1 VRVESFKNDL
11 ARNSTDPAGRD
22 VSARTD
28 LPVFLFSLMTQ
39 GVEGIMTQEEKV
51 LYLVDGSSYI
61 HRAFH
66 AVRNLSNSKGLPTN
80 AIFGFSRMLLKLLG
94 DMKPSHLA
102 VVFDAKGPTFRHAI
116 YDAYKATRP
125 PAPEDLVVQFPYI
138 RAIVQGL
145 GLATIEKEGYEADD
159 IIGTLARQGE
169 EEGYKI
175 IVVTGDKDFR
185 QIISPSV
192 TLWDTMK
199 DKVTTYDTFTE
210 EYGLKPEQ
218 MIDVMGLS
226 GDSSDNIPG
235 VPGVGEKTA
244 IDLVKQF
251 GSLEKVLENTAHIK
265 RAKLKENLSRA
276 SEEALLSKKLVTLDL
291 HVPLDEG
298 LEALRISPLDQ
309 KKLGEIFRELEF
321 RDLWD
326 RFAPQEAAG
335 EKDFSLSLSE
345 EALRTVV
352 DRIRQQGSVSLR
364 LETPG
369 EDPLSAEIVGLS
381 LSWAEGKAAYAP
393 WRHSYL
399 GVPRQ
404 MESRQAFE
412 ILKPVLEDQSIVKV
426 GQDIKAHAM
435 ALRRHG
441 VFLKGIHF
449 DTMIASYVLN
459 PGLKQHD
466 LDTLAQQHLGTKLL
480 SYEEVAGKRKGPQA
494 FSAVDVER
502 AKEYSCERAE
512 AVLRLK
518 HLMEGKLVS
527 DKNDDL
533 FYNLEM
539 RLVPVLMDMEWEGIR
554 VDIPFFRTLSE
565 KYRNELQNIERQ
577 IYEEAGMEFN
587 INSPQQLGYVLF
599 EKLGLPAQ
607 KKTGKT
613 KAYSTDVKVLTRL
626 AALPYK
632 IPGLLLRYRS
642 LSKLKSTY
650 LDAMIDLV
658 HPGTG
663 RIHTSFNQAVTAT
676 GRLSSSNPN
685 LQNIPS
691 RGEEGRE
698 IRKGFIADEGHVFL
712 SADYSQIELR
722 VFAHYSGDP
731 AFMEAFRQE
740 EDIHA
745 RTASEVLGVEKDR
758 VTSDMRR
765 IAKAI
770 NFGIIYG
777 MGPQTL
783 SEQLGIDLSTAKDY
797 IAAYYSRYQGVA
809 RYREAAI
816 ASAREKGYV
825 TTLFQRRRYLPDIE
839 HKNRVIRAESERMA
853 INTPI
858 QGTAAD
864 LIKKAMIRIHERL
877 GEEKFKSRLLV
888 QVHDELLFEV
898 LEEELPRVSALVKE
912 EMEGVHHLD
921 VPLKVDIE
929 TGRNWEEAH

>member
-1 VRVESFKNDL
+1 M
-11 ARNSTDPAGRD
+11 A
-22 VSARTD
+22 
-28 LPVFLFSLMTQ
+28 
-39 GVEGIMTQEEKV
+39 QEEKV

-94 DMKPSHLA
+94 DKKPSHIA
-102 VVFDAKGPTFRHAI
+102 VVFDAKGPTFRHALC
-116 YDAYKATRP
+116 DRYKATRP
-125 PAPEDLVVQFPYI
+125 PAPEDLVAQFPYI
-138 RAIVQGL
+138 RAVVQGL
-145 GLATIEKEGYEADD
+145 GLAMMEKEGYEADD
-159 IIGTLARQGE
+159 IIGTLARLGE
-169 EEGYKI
+169 EQGYRI

-185 QIISPSV
+185 QILSPSV
-192 TLWDTMK
+192 ALWDTMK
-199 DKVTTYDTFTE
+199 DKVTNYETFRS
-210 EYGLKPEQ
+210 EYGLEPEQ

-251 GSLEKVLENTAHIK
+251 GTLEKVLENSQHIK
-265 RAKLKENLSRA
+265 KAKLKENLAQAR
-276 SEEALLSKKLVTLDL
+276 EDALLSKKLVTLDL
-291 HVPLDEG
+291 HVPLDRRPED
-298 LEALRISPLDQ
+298 LRVGPPDR
-309 KKLGEIFRELEF
+309 KKLGDIFRELEF

-326 RFAPQEAAG
+326 RFAPQEPTG
-335 EKDFSLSLSE
+335 EKDFSLCLSE
-345 EALRTVV
+345 ENLHAVM
-352 DRIRQQGSVSLR
+352 DRIRRHKLVSLR
-364 LETPG
+364 LETSA
-369 EDPLSAEIVGLS
+369 EDPLRSEVVGLS
-381 LSWAEGKAAYAP
+381 LSWEEGKAAYVP
-393 WRHSYL
+393 LRHSYP
-399 GVPRQ
+399 GVPRHLEFSQ
-404 MESRQAFE
+404 TVGTLKTVMEE
-412 ILKPVLEDQSIVKV
+412 NSIAKV
-426 GQDIKAHAM
+426 GQNIKAHALT
-435 ALRRHG
+435 LRRHG
-441 VFLKGIHF
+441 IFLKGIHF

-459 PGLKQHD
+459 PGLKQHE
-466 LDTLAQQHLGTKLL
+466 LGLLAQQHLGAKVQ
-480 SYEEVAGKRKGPQA
+480 SYEEVVGKSKGPEA
-494 FSAVDVER
+494 FSAVDVTR
-502 AKEYSCERAE
+502 ARSYSCERAE
-512 AVLRLK
+512 IALRLK
-518 HLMEGKLVS
+518 SLMEEKLVT

-554 VDIPFFRTLSE
+554 IDVPFFKAQSR
-565 KYRNELQNIERQ
+565 KYGEELQSIEGQ

-587 INSPQQLGYVLF
+587 INSPQQLGVVLF
-599 EKLGLPAQ
+599 EKMGLPSQ

-626 AALPYK
+626 ASLPYK
-632 IPGLLLRYRS
+632 MPGLLLRYRT

-650 LDAMIDLV
+650 LDALIDLV
-658 HPGTG
+658 HPVTG

-698 IRKGFIADEGHVFL
+698 IRKGFVADEGYVFL

-745 RTASEVLGVEKDR
+745 RTASEVLGVERDR
-758 VTSDMRR
+758 VTPDMRR

-797 IAAYYSRYQGVA
+797 IAAYYSRYQGVV
-809 RYREAAI
+809 RYREAAV

-825 TTLFQRRRYLPDIE
+825 TTLFLRRRYLPDIE
-839 HKNRVIRAESERMA
+839 HKNRMIRAESERMA

-877 GEEKFKSRLLV
+877 SEEKLKSRLLV
-888 QVHDELLFEV
+888 QVHDELLFKV
-898 LEEELPRVSALVKE
+898 LEEELPQVSALVKE
-912 EMEGVHHLD
+912 EMEGVHRLD
-921 VPLKVDIE
+921 VPLKVDMK

>member
-1 VRVESFKNDL
+1 MS
-11 ARNSTDPAGRD
+11 
-22 VSARTD
+22 
-28 LPVFLFSLMTQ
+28 
-39 GVEGIMTQEEKV
+39 QEEIV

-80 AIFGFSRMLLKLLG
+80 AIFGFSRMLLKLLT
-94 DMKPSHLA
+94 DKKPSQMA
-102 VVFDAKGPTFRHAI
+102 VVFDAKGPTFRHAL
-116 YDAYKATRP
+116 YEEYKATRP
-125 PAPEDLVVQFPYI
+125 PAPEDLVAQFPYI
-138 RAIVQGL
+138 RAVVQGL
-145 GLATIEKEGYEADD
+145 GLAMIEKEGYEADD
-159 IIGTLARQGE
+159 IIGTLARLGE
-169 EEGYKI
+169 EQGYKI
-175 IVVTGDKDFR
+175 IVVTGDKDFK

-199 DKVTTYDTFTE
+199 DRLTTYDSFTE

-244 IDLVKQF
+244 IDLIKQF
-251 GSLEKVLENTAHIK
+251 GSLEKVLDNAQQIK
-265 RAKLKENLSRA
+265 KSKLKENLTQAR
-276 SEEALLSKKLVTLDL
+276 EDALLSKRLVTLDL
-291 HVPLDEG
+291 HVPLDWRIED
-298 LEALRISPLDQ
+298 LRIGPLDQ

-326 RFAPQEAAG
+326 RFALKEETG
-335 EKDFSLSLSE
+335 KKDFSLCLSE
-345 EALRTVV
+345 RDLHALA
-352 DRIRQQGSVSLR
+352 DRIRQHGLVSMR
-364 LETPG
+364 LETTA
-369 EDPLSAEIVGLS
+369 EDPLRGDVVGMS
-381 LSWAEGKAAYAP
+381 LSWEEGKAAYVP
-393 WRHSYL
+393 LRHSYL
-399 GVPRQ
+399 GAPRQ
-404 MESRQAFE
+404 LELPRVLG
-412 ILKPVLEDQSIVKV
+412 ILKPVLEDNSIAKV
-426 GQDIKAHAM
+426 GQNIKADALV
-435 ALRRHG
+435 LRRHEIP
-441 VFLKGIHF
+441 LKGIYF

-459 PGLKQHD
+459 PGLKQHE
-466 LDTLAQQHLGTKLL
+466 LGALAQQHLGTKVV
-480 SYEEVAGKRKGPQA
+480 SYEEVVGKSKGPDA
-494 FSAVDVER
+494 FSAADVTR
-502 AKEYSCERAE
+502 AMEYSCERAE
-512 AVLRLK
+512 VALRLK
-518 HLMEGKLVS
+518 RLMEEKLAS
-527 DKNDDL
+527 EKNDDL

-554 VDIPFFRTLSE
+554 IDIPFFKAQSQ
-565 KYRNELQNIERQ
+565 KYGEELERIERQ

-587 INSPQQLGYVLF
+587 INSSQQLGYVLF
-599 EKLGLPAQ
+599 EKLRLPTQ
-607 KKTGKT
+607 KKTWKT
-613 KAYSTDVKVLTRL
+613 KAYSTDVKVLTSL
-626 AALPYK
+626 ASLPYK
-632 IPGLLLRYRS
+632 IPSLLLRYRS

-650 LDAMIDLV
+650 LDALVGLV
-658 HPGTG
+658 HPLTG

-685 LQNIPS
+685 LQNIPA

-698 IRKGFIADEGHVFL
+698 IRKGFIANEGCVFL

-731 AFMEAFRQE
+731 AFMEAFRRE

-758 VTSDMRR
+758 VTPDMRR

-809 RYREAAI
+809 RYRNAAV
-816 ASAREKGYV
+816 ASARERGYV

-839 HKNRVIRAESERMA
+839 HKNRMIRAESERMA

-877 GEEKFKSRLLV
+877 SKEKLKTRLLL

-898 LEEELPRVSALVKE
+898 LEEELSQVSGLVKE
-912 EMEGVHHLD
+912 EMESVHRLN
-921 VPLKVDIE
+921 VPLKVDIK

>member
-1 VRVESFKNDL
+1 
-11 ARNSTDPAGRD
+11 
-22 VSARTD
+22 
-28 LPVFLFSLMTQ
+28 
-39 GVEGIMTQEEKV
+39 MTQEEKV

-66 AVRNLSNSKGLPTN
+66 AVRNLSNSKGFPTN

-94 DMKPSHLA
+94 DEKPSHLA
-102 VVFDAKGPTFRHAI
+102 VVFDAKGPTFRHAL
-116 YDAYKATRP
+116 YHEYKATRP
-125 PAPEDLVVQFPYI
+125 SAPEDLVVQFPYI

-145 GLATIEKEGYEADD
+145 GLAMIEKEGYEADD
-159 IIGTLARQGE
+159 IIGTLARLGE
-169 EEGYKI
+169 EQGYNI

-185 QIISPSV
+185 QIISPAV
-192 TLWDTMK
+192 MLWDTMK
-199 DKVTTYDTFTE
+199 DKVTTYDTFTS
-210 EYGLKPEQ
+210 EYELKPEQ

-244 IDLVKQF
+244 INLVKRF
-251 GSLEKVLENTAHIK
+251 GTLEEVLENTPHIK
-265 RAKLKENLSRA
+265 QAKLKENLARA
-276 SEEALLSKKLVTLDL
+276 REDALLSKKLVTLDL
-291 HVPLDEG
+291 NVPLDRG
-298 LEALRISPLDQ
+298 LEELRIGPLDQ

-321 RDLWD
+321 RELWD

-335 EKDFSLSLSE
+335 EKDFSLCLSE
-345 EALRTVV
+345 EDLRAVM
-352 DRIRQQGSVSLR
+352 DRIRRQGSVSLR
-364 LETPG
+364 LETLS
-369 EDPLSAEIVGLS
+369 EDPLRAELLGLS
-381 LSWAEGKAAYAP
+381 LSWQESKAAYVP
-393 WRHSYL
+393 LRHSYL

-404 MESRQAFE
+404 LEVAQVLG
-412 ILKPVLEDQSIVKV
+412 ILKPVLEESSIAKV
-426 GQDIKAHAM
+426 GHNIKADAL

-441 VFLKGIHF
+441 VFLRGIHF

-459 PGLKQHD
+459 PGLKQHE
-466 LDTLAQQHLGTKLL
+466 LDNLAQQHLGTKLRT
-480 SYEEVAGKRKGPQA
+480 YGEVVGKRGGPEA
-494 FSAVDVER
+494 FSAADVAR

-512 AVLRLK
+512 VALRLK
-518 HLMEGKLVS
+518 RLMEGKLVS
-527 DKNDDL
+527 EKNDDL
-533 FYNLEM
+533 FNNLEM
-539 RLVPVLMDMEWEGIR
+539 KLVPVLMDMEWEGIR
-554 VDIPFFRTLSE
+554 VDIPFFKAQSE
-565 KYRNELQNIERQ
+565 KYREELQDIERQ

-587 INSPQQLGYVLF
+587 INSPQQLGVVLF

-607 KKTGKT
+607 RKTGKT

-626 AALPYK
+626 ASLPYK
-632 IPGLLLRYRS
+632 MPGLLLRYRS

-650 LDAMIDLV
+650 LDALIDMV
-658 HPGTG
+658 HPVTG

-758 VTSDMRR
+758 VTPDMRR

-783 SEQLGIDLSTAKDY
+783 SEHLGIDLSTAKDY
-797 IAAYYSRYQGVA
+797 IAEYYSRYQGVA

-839 HKNRVIRAESERMA
+839 HKNRMIRAESERMA

-877 GEEKFKSRLLV
+877 REDKLKSRLLV
-888 QVHDELLFEV
+888 QVHDELLLEV
-898 LEEELPRVSALVKE
+898 SEGEVPRVSALVKE
-912 EMEGVHHLD
+912 EMEGVHSLD
-921 VPLKVDIE
+921 VPLKVDIK
-929 TGRNWEEAH
+929 TGKNWEEAH

>member
-1 VRVESFKNDL
+1 
-11 ARNSTDPAGRD
+11 
-22 VSARTD
+22 
-28 LPVFLFSLMTQ
+28 
-39 GVEGIMTQEEKV
+39 MTQEEKT

-94 DMKPSHLA
+94 DKKPAHIA

-116 YDAYKATRP
+116 YDQYKATRP
-125 PAPEDLVVQFPYI
+125 PAPEDLVAQFPYI

-145 GLATIEKEGYEADD
+145 GLAMIEKEGYEADD
-159 IIGTLARQGE
+159 IIGTLAKLGE
-169 EEGYKI
+169 EHGYKI

-192 TLWDTMK
+192 ALWDTMK
-199 DKVTTYDTFTE
+199 DKVTDYETFTE

-226 GDSSDNIPG
+226 GDTSDNIPG

-251 GSLEKVLENTAHIK
+251 GTLEKVLENSPHIK
-265 RAKLKENLSRA
+265 KVKLKENLARA
-276 SEEALLSKKLVTLDL
+276 SENALLSKKLVTLDL
-291 HVPLDEG
+291 HVPLDQGPEDLTIG
-298 LEALRISPLDQ
+298 PLDR

-321 RDLWD
+321 RELWE
-326 RFAPQEAAG
+326 RFAPQEDTG
-335 EKDFSLSLSE
+335 EKDFTLCLSE
-345 EALRTVV
+345 EDLSALA
-352 DRIRQQGSVSLR
+352 DRIRQKKQVSLR
-364 LETPG
+364 LETSA
-369 EDPLSAEIVGLS
+369 EDPLRAEVVGLS
-381 LSWAEGKAAYAP
+381 LSWEEGRAAYVP
-393 WRHSYL
+393 LRHSYL

-404 MESRQAFE
+404 LEFPREAGT
-412 ILKPVLEDQSIVKV
+412 LKTLLEDNSIAKV
-426 GQDIKAHAM
+426 GQDIKPHALV
-435 ALRRHG
+435 LRRHG
-441 VFLKGIHF
+441 ISLRGIRF

-459 PGLKQHD
+459 PGLKQHE
-466 LDTLAQQHLGTKLL
+466 LGPLAQQHLGAKVQ
-480 SYEEVAGKRKGPQA
+480 SYEEVVGRSKGPEA
-494 FSAVDVER
+494 FSAVDVTR
-502 AKEYSCERAE
+502 AKNYSCERAE
-512 AVLRLK
+512 IALRLK
-518 HLMEGKLVS
+518 SLMEKKLVT

-539 RLVPVLMDMEWEGIR
+539 RLVSVLMDMEWEGIR
-554 VDIPFFRTLSE
+554 IDIPFFKAQSE
-565 KYRNELQNIERQ
+565 KYGEELQSIEGQ

-587 INSPQQLGYVLF
+587 INSPQQLGVVLF
-599 EKLGLPAQ
+599 EKMGLPSQ

-626 AALPYK
+626 ASLPYK
-632 IPGLLLRYRS
+632 MPGLLLRYRT

-650 LDAMIDLV
+650 LDALIDLV
-658 HPGTG
+658 HPVTG

-698 IRKGFIADEGHVFL
+698 IRKGFIAEEGYVFL

-745 RTASEVLGVEKDR
+745 RTASEVLGVERDR
-758 VTSDMRR
+758 VTPDMRR

-797 IAAYYSRYQGVA
+797 IAAYYSRYQGVV
-809 RYREAAI
+809 RYREAAV
-816 ASAREKGYV
+816 ASARERGYV
-825 TTLFQRRRYLPDIE
+825 TTLFQRRRYLPDIQ
-839 HKNRVIRAESERMA
+839 HKNRMIRAESERMA

-858 QGTAAD
+858 QGPAAD

-877 GEEKFKSRLLV
+877 SEEKLKSRLLV

-898 LEEELPRVSALVKE
+898 LEEELSQVSALVKE
-912 EMEGVHHLD
+912 EMEGVHRLD
-921 VPLKVDIE
+921 VALKVDMK

>member
-1 VRVESFKNDL
+1 MS
-11 ARNSTDPAGRD
+11 
-22 VSARTD
+22 
-28 LPVFLFSLMTQ
+28 
-39 GVEGIMTQEEKV
+39 QEEIV

-80 AIFGFSRMLLKLLG
+80 AIFGFSRMLLKLLT
-94 DMKPSHLA
+94 DKKPSQMA
-102 VVFDAKGPTFRHAI
+102 VVFDAKGPTFRHAL
-116 YDAYKATRP
+116 YEEYKATRP
-125 PAPEDLVVQFPYI
+125 PAPEDLVAQFPYI
-138 RAIVQGL
+138 RAVVQGL
-145 GLATIEKEGYEADD
+145 GLAMIEKEGYEADD
-159 IIGTLARQGE
+159 IIGTLARLGE
-169 EEGYKI
+169 EQGYKI
-175 IVVTGDKDFR
+175 IVVTGDKDFK

-199 DKVTTYDTFTE
+199 DRLTTYDSFTE

-244 IDLVKQF
+244 IDLIKQF
-251 GSLEKVLENTAHIK
+251 GSLEKVLDNAQQIK
-265 RAKLKENLSRA
+265 KSKLKENLTQAR
-276 SEEALLSKKLVTLDL
+276 EDALLSKRLVTLDL
-291 HVPLDEG
+291 HVPLDWRIED
-298 LEALRISPLDQ
+298 LRIGPLDQ

-326 RFAPQEAAG
+326 RFALKEETG
-335 EKDFSLSLSE
+335 KKDFSLCLSE
-345 EALRTVV
+345 RDLHALA
-352 DRIRQQGSVSLR
+352 DRIRQHGLVSMR
-364 LETPG
+364 LETTA
-369 EDPLSAEIVGLS
+369 EDPLRGDVVGMS
-381 LSWAEGKAAYAP
+381 LSWEEGKAAYVP
-393 WRHSYL
+393 LRHSYL
-399 GVPRQ
+399 GAPRQ
-404 MESRQAFE
+404 LELPRVLG
-412 ILKPVLEDQSIVKV
+412 ILKPVLEDNSIAKV
-426 GQDIKAHAM
+426 GQNIKADALV
-435 ALRRHG
+435 LRRHEIP
-441 VFLKGIHF
+441 LKGIYF

-459 PGLKQHD
+459 PGLKQHE
-466 LDTLAQQHLGTKLL
+466 LGALAQQHLGTKVV
-480 SYEEVAGKRKGPQA
+480 SYEEVVGKSKGPDA
-494 FSAVDVER
+494 FSAADVTR
-502 AKEYSCERAE
+502 AMEYSCERAE
-512 AVLRLK
+512 VALRLK
-518 HLMEGKLVS
+518 RLMEEKLAS
-527 DKNDDL
+527 EKNDDL

-554 VDIPFFRTLSE
+554 IDIPFFKAQSQ
-565 KYRNELQNIERQ
+565 KYGEELGRIERQ

-587 INSPQQLGYVLF
+587 INSSQQLGYVLF
-599 EKLGLPAQ
+599 EKLRLPTQ
-607 KKTGKT
+607 KKTWKT
-613 KAYSTDVKVLTRL
+613 KAYSTDVKVLTSL
-626 AALPYK
+626 ASLPYK

-650 LDAMIDLV
+650 LDALVGLV
-658 HPGTG
+658 HPLTG

-685 LQNIPS
+685 LQNIPA

-698 IRKGFIADEGHVFL
+698 IRKGFIANEGCVFL

-731 AFMEAFRQE
+731 AFMEAFRRE

-745 RTASEVLGVEKDR
+745 RTASEVLRVEKDR
-758 VTSDMRR
+758 VTPDMRR

-809 RYREAAI
+809 RYRNAAV
-816 ASAREKGYV
+816 ASARERGYV

-839 HKNRVIRAESERMA
+839 HKNRMIRAESERMA

-877 GEEKFKSRLLV
+877 REEKLKTRLLL

-898 LEEELPRVSALVKE
+898 LENELSQVSGLVKE
-912 EMEGVHHLD
+912 EMEGVHRLD
-921 VPLKVDIE
+921 VPLKVDIK

>member
-1 VRVESFKNDL
+1 
-11 ARNSTDPAGRD
+11 
-22 VSARTD
+22 
-28 LPVFLFSLMTQ
+28 MTQ
-39 GVEGIMTQEEKV
+39 EGEGIMTQEEKI

-66 AVRNLSNSKGLPTN
+66 AVRNLSNSKGFPTN

-94 DMKPSHLA
+94 DKKPSQMA
-102 VVFDAKGPTFRHAI
+102 VVFDAKGPTFRHAL
-116 YDAYKATRP
+116 YGEYKATRP
-125 PAPEDLVVQFPYI
+125 PAPEDLVAQFPYI

-145 GLATIEKEGYEADD
+145 GLAMIEKEGYEADD

-169 EEGYKI
+169 EQGYKI

-199 DKVTTYDTFTE
+199 DRLMTYDTFTE

-244 IDLVKQF
+244 VDLVKQF
-251 GSLEKVLENTAHIK
+251 GTLEKVLENAQQIK
-265 RAKLKENLSRA
+265 KAKLKENLAQAR
-276 SEEALLSKKLVTLDL
+276 EDALLSKRLVTLDL
-291 HVPLDEG
+291 HVPLDWR
-298 LEALRISPLDQ
+298 LEDLRIGPPDQ

-326 RFAPQEAAG
+326 RFALKEETG
-335 EKDFSLSLSE
+335 KKDFALCLSE
-345 EALRTVV
+345 RDLHALV
-352 DRIRQQGSVSLR
+352 DRIRQHGLVSMR
-364 LETPG
+364 LETTA
-369 EDPLSAEIVGLS
+369 EDPLRAEGVGMS
-381 LSWAEGKAAYAP
+381 FSWEEGKAAYVP
-393 WRHSYL
+393 MGHSYL
-399 GVPRQ
+399 GAPRQ
-404 MESRQAFE
+404 LEFPQVLE
-412 ILKPVLEDQSIVKV
+412 ILKPVLEENSVAKV
-426 GQDIKAHAM
+426 GQNIKADALL
-435 ALRRHG
+435 LRRHG
-441 VFLKGIHF
+441 VALGGIHF

-459 PGLKQHD
+459 PGLKQHE
-466 LDTLAQQHLGTKLL
+466 LDTLAQQHLGAKVI
-480 SYEEVAGKRKGPQA
+480 SYEEVVGKSKAPGA
-494 FSAVDVER
+494 FSEVDVTR
-502 AKEYSCERAE
+502 AMEYSCEKAE
-512 AVLRLK
+512 VMFRLK
-518 HLMEGKLVS
+518 RLMEKQLVS

-539 RLVPVLMDMEWEGIR
+539 KLVPVLMDMEWEGIR
-554 VDIPFFRTLSE
+554 IDIPFFKAQSQ
-565 KYRNELQNIERQ
+565 KYGEELQSIERQ

-599 EKLGLPAQ
+599 EKLRLPAQ
-607 KKTGKT
+607 KKTWKT
-613 KAYSTDVKVLTRL
+613 KAYSTDVKVLTAL
-626 AALPYK
+626 ASLPYK

-650 LDAMIDLV
+650 LDALVGLV
-658 HPGTG
+658 HPLTG

-685 LQNIPS
+685 LQNIPA

-698 IRKGFIADEGHVFL
+698 IRKGFIADEGRVFL

-722 VFAHYSGDP
+722 VFAHYSGDS
-731 AFMEAFRQE
+731 AFMEAFRRE

-758 VTSDMRR
+758 VTPDMRR

-809 RYREAAI
+809 RYKETAV
-816 ASAREKGYV
+816 ASARERGYV

-839 HKNRVIRAESERMA
+839 HKNRMIRAESERMA

-864 LIKKAMIRIHERL
+864 LIKKAMIQIHERL
-877 GEEKFKSRLLV
+877 RTGKLKTRLLL

-898 LEEELPRVSALVKE
+898 LEEELSQVSALVKE
-912 EMEGVHHLD
+912 EMEGVHRLD
-921 VPLKVDIE
+921 LPLKVDIR

>member
-1 VRVESFKNDL
+1 MPQEVE
-11 ARNSTDPAGRD
+11 G
-22 VSARTD
+22 
-28 LPVFLFSLMTQ
+28 LMTR
-39 GVEGIMTQEEKV
+39 EEKV

-66 AVRNLSNSKGLPTN
+66 AVRNLSNSRGLPTN

-94 DMKPSHLA
+94 DKKPDHIA
-102 VVFDAKGPTFRHAI
+102 VVFDAKGPTFRHAL
-116 YDAYKATRP
+116 YDQYKATRP
-125 PAPEDLVVQFPYI
+125 PAPEDLVAQFPYI
-138 RAIVQGL
+138 RDIVQGL
-145 GLATIEKEGYEADD
+145 GLAMIEKEGYEADD
-159 IIGTLARQGE
+159 VIGTLARLGE
-169 EEGYKI
+169 EKGYKI
-175 IVVTGDKDFR
+175 VVVTGDKDFR

-192 TLWDTMK
+192 ALWDTMK
-199 DKVTTYDTFTE
+199 DKVTSYETFRS

-244 IDLVKQF
+244 VDLVKQF
-251 GSLEKVLENTAHIK
+251 GTLEKVLENTHHIK
-265 RAKLKENLSRA
+265 KAKLKENLTRA
-276 SEEALLSKKLVTLDL
+276 RELALLSKKLVTLDL
-291 HVPLDEG
+291 HVPLDLGPED
-298 LEALRISPLDQ
+298 LRTGPPDQ
-309 KKLGEIFRELEF
+309 KKLSGIFRELEF

-326 RFAPQEAAG
+326 RFAPQEATG
-335 EKDFSLSLSE
+335 EKDFSLCLSE
-345 EALRTVV
+345 GELQHVV
-352 DRIRQQGSVSLR
+352 ERIRQHQLVSLR
-364 LETPG
+364 LETSAQ
-369 EDPLSAEIVGLS
+369 DPLRAEVVGLS
-381 LSWAEGKAAYAP
+381 LSWAEGKAVYVP
-393 WRHSYL
+393 FRHSYL
-399 GVPRQ
+399 GV
-404 MESRQAFE
+404 SRQLEFPE
-412 ILKPVLEDQSIVKV
+412 GVGVLKAVLEENSIAKV
-426 GQDIKAHAM
+426 GQNIKTDALV
-435 ALRRHG
+435 LRRHG
-441 VFLKGIHF
+441 VFLKGLHF

-459 PGLKQHD
+459 PGLKQHE
-466 LDTLAQQHLGTKLL
+466 LGTLAQQHLGAKVI
-480 SYEEVAGKRKGPQA
+480 SYEELTGKSRGGPEA
-494 FSAVDVER
+494 FTSVDTAR
-502 AKEYSCERAE
+502 AMEYSCEKAE
-512 AVLRLK
+512 VALRLK
-518 HLMEGKLVS
+518 RVMEGKLVS

-539 RLVPVLMDMEWEGIR
+539 RLVPVLTDMEWEGIR
-554 VDIPFFRTLSE
+554 IDIPFFKAQSR
-565 KYRNELQNIERQ
+565 KYGEELQSIEKQ

-599 EKLGLPAQ
+599 EKLGLPSQ

-626 AALPYK
+626 ASLPYK
-632 IPGLLLRYRS
+632 MPGLLLRYRS

-650 LDAMIDLV
+650 LDALIDMV
-658 HPGTG
+658 HPATG

-698 IRKGFIADEGHVFL
+698 IRKGFIADKGCVFL

-722 VFAHYSGDP
+722 IFAHYSGDP

-783 SEQLGIDLSTAKDY
+783 SEQLGIDLSIAKDY

-809 RYREAAI
+809 RYRDAAI
-816 ASAREKGYV
+816 AAAAEKGYV
-825 TTLFQRRRYLPDIE
+825 TTLFQRRRYLPDIG
-839 HKNRVIRAESERMA
+839 HKNRMIRAESERMA
-853 INTPI
+853 VNTPI

-877 GEEKFKSRLLV
+877 REEKLSARLLV
-888 QVHDELLFEV
+888 QVHDELLLEV
-898 LEEELPRVSALVKE
+898 PEEELSRVSALVKA
-912 EMEGVHHLD
+912 EMEGVHRLD
-921 VPLKVDIE
+921 VPLKVDMK
-929 TGRNWEEAH
+929 TGGNWEEAH